1 MHEALKYPFDAGY
14 IMKKRRSIRKELTA
28 DEGRKFLEKK
38 IAILGGSTTH
48 DIKETLELF
57 LLDAGIRPTF
67 YESEFAQYWQDAMFS
82 QELRDFA
89 PDLCFIH
96 TSFRNLTSL
105 PVLTDTE
112 AQIAEKADAEFARF
126 RAMWETLR
134 RDLGCP
140 IIQNNFEPP
149 FYRVLGNRDAW
160 DVHGKGRYTAEM
172 NRRFADYAAG
182 HEGFYLHDI
191 AYLAADFGLS
201 AWSDPFFWHMYKYCL
216 SMEAIPAFAH
226 SLSAIIC
233 SIWGGRRKVL
243 TLDLDNTLWGGI
255 VGDDGP
261 EHLLIGHETSM
272 GQVYSE
278 FQSYCKELAS
288 SGILLTVDSKN
299 DEANALA
306 GLNHPEGTL
315 RPDDFAKIAANWD
328 PKDKNLIETADALH
342 LLTGS
347 FVFAD
352 DNPAERA
359 IVSGGVPDAAI
370 AQMDEPE
377 HYVYAIDRAMY
388 FEPADLSGADLERG
402 EMYRANAAR
411 ERQMAQFENY
421 EDYLKSLEMHAEIA
435 PFAPVYY
442 PRIAQLTNKSNQFN
456 LTTLRC
462 SEPQIEAAAADPDTV
477 TLYGK
482 LTDKYGD
489 NGLISVVMGHVSK
502 DALDLTLWLMS
513 CRVLKRQMEDAML
526 DAVVKEAKRRGL
538 VRLIGHY
545 YATAKNHMVEN
556 FYRDFGF
563 TKTAQNGEDTD
574 WELDISLYENKNR
587 VIDVQEADTT
597 ARG

>member
-14 IMKKRRSIRKELTA
+14 VMKKRRAIRKELTA
-28 DEGRKFLEKK
+28 DPEKKFLEKK

-57 LLDAGIRPTF
+57 LLDAGIKPTF

-89 PDLCFIH
+89 PDLCFVH
-96 TSFRNLTSL
+96 TSFRNLNSL
-105 PVLTDTE
+105 PTLTDTAE
-112 AQIAEKADAEFARF
+112 QIEEKCASEYGRF
-126 RAMWETLR
+126 EAMWETLR
-134 RDLGCP
+134 RDLQCP
-140 IIQNNFEPP
+140 IIQNNFEKPH
-149 FYRVLGNRDAW
+149 YRVLGNRDAW
-160 DVHGKGRYTAEM
+160 DTHGKVRFTAEM
-172 NRRFADYAAG
+172 NRRFADYAAT

-191 AYLAADFGLS
+191 DYLSSDFGLA

-226 SLSAIIC
+226 SLAAVIC
-233 SIWGGRRKVL
+233 SIFGGRKKVL
-243 TLDLDNTLWGGI
+243 ALDLDNTLWGGI

-288 SGILLTVDSKN
+288 SGILLTVNSKN
-299 DEANALA
+299 EEENAMA

-315 RPDDFAKIAANWD
+315 RPDDFAKIVANWC
-328 PKDKNLIETADALH
+328 PKDKNLIDTADALH

-359 IVSGGVPDAAI
+359 IVEGGVGDVSVPA
-370 AQMDEPE
+370 MDEPE

-388 FEPADLSGADLERG
+388 FEAADLSSADLERG
-402 EMYRANAAR
+402 EMYRQNAAR
-411 ERQMAQFENY
+411 ERQMTQFENY
-421 EDYLKSLEMHAEIA
+421 EDYLKSLEMHATIA

-462 SEPQIEAAAADPDTV
+462 SEPEIEAAANDPEKI

-482 LTDKYGD
+482 LSDRYGD
-489 NGLISVVMGHVSK
+489 NGLISVVMGKQSG
-502 DALDLTLWLMS
+502 DRLDLILWLMS
-513 CRVLKRQMEDAML
+513 CRVLKRQMEHAML
-526 DAVVKEAKRRGL
+526 DAVVAAAKEKGVKTL
-538 VRLIGHY
+538 VGY
-545 YATAKNHMVEN
+545 YFETAKNHMVQN

-563 TKTAQNGEDTD
+563 TLAAENGNDTT
-574 WELDISLYENKNR
+574 WELDITDYENKNH
-587 VIDVQEADTT
+587 VIDVSRQETE
-597 ARG
+597 